1 MASFVAVFIDDI
13 KVVRGIDSRT
23 QYEII
28 STGLIIQG
36 ESQVWT
42 YSGSNQFL
50 GFSTTQGATTA
61 EYGVGSTGLL
71 SDFAPT
77 YEGIYLYSVEGVEP
91 STYYKVSSSDLT
103 SVADAIRAKSGTT
116 EALVYPDGFISAI
129 ENIV

>member
-1 MASFVAVFIDDI
+1 MAAYVAVFIDGI
-13 KVVRGIDSRT
+13 QVARGINSKT

-50 GFSTTQGATTA
+50 GFSKTQGATTA
-61 EYGVGSTGLL
+61 EYGVGSTGVL
-71 SDFAPT
+71 SGFAST

-91 STYYKVSSSDLT
+91 STYYKVSSADLK

-116 EALVYPDGFISAI
+116 EALVYPDGFVSAI
-129 ENIV
+129 ENII